1 MDLAQV
7 AASPILLDA
16 LKEIGNIGASQA
28 ATSLSQ
34 MIGATIRLEV
44 PEVHV
49 VPINS
54 VPGIL
59 GGPEKVMVGV
69 YQAMEGEAEGH
80 ILFLLPHD
88 RIEYLLQAM
97 LKRPVDITA
106 GVDELGQSALTEI
119 GNILSSSYMRA
130 LSQFCHLTMRLTPPA
145 LAIDMAGALID
156 VVLIQLAAAGN
167 LALVIETNFFQ
178 GDRALEGYFFILP
191 DPDSLGTIFRHL
203 GLASR

>member
-1 MDLAQV
+1 MDLAHV
-7 AASPILLDA
+7 AESPLLLDA

-44 PEVHV
+44 PSVHV
-49 VPINS
+49 LPISS
-54 VPGIL
+54 VPQVL

-69 YQAMEGEAEGH
+69 YQAMQGEAEGH
-80 ILFLLPHD
+80 ILFLLPQD
-88 RIEYLLQAM
+88 RVEYLLSAM
-97 LKRPVDITA
+97 FKKPVDITA

-119 GNILSSSYMRA
+119 GNILSSSYMNA
-130 LSQFCHLTMRLTPPA
+130 LAQFCRLSMRLTPPA

-156 VVLIQLAAAGN
+156 VILIQLSATGN
-167 LALVIETNFFQ
+167 LALIIETNFFQ

-203 GLASR
+203 GIA

>member
-1 MDLAQV
+1 MDLAEV

-16 LKEIGNIGASQA
+16 LKEIGNIGASRA

-44 PEVHV
+44 PSVHV
-49 VPINS
+49 VPINT

-88 RIEYLLQAM
+88 RIEYLLHMM
-97 LKRPVDITA
+97 LKRPVDISD
-106 GVDELGQSALTEI
+106 GVDEMMQSALTEI
-119 GNILSSSYMRA
+119 GNILSSSYMNA
-130 LSQFCHLTMRLTPPA
+130 LSQFCKLTMRLTPPA

-156 VVLIQLAAAGN
+156 VILIQLSASGN

-203 GLASR
+203 GLAP

>member
-1 MDLAQV
+1 MDLAV
-7 AASPILLDA
+7 LAASPMLLDA

-28 ATSLSQ
+28 ATSLSV
-34 MIGATIRLEV
+34 MVGATIRLEV

-49 VPINS
+49 VPINA
-54 VPGIL
+54 VADIL

-69 YQAMEGEAEGH
+69 YQAMTGEAEGH

-88 RIEYLLQAM
+88 RAEYLLSMM
-97 LKRPVDITA
+97 LKTEVDITA
-106 GVDELGQSALTEI
+106 GIDEMAQSALTEI

-130 LSQFCHLTMRLTPPA
+130 LSQFCQLTMRLTPPA

-156 VVLIQLAAAGN
+156 VILIQLSAAGN

-191 DPDSLGTIFRHL
+191 DPDSLGAIFHSI
-203 GLASR
+203 GIAT